1 MPTFI
6 FDFVSFGPPY
16 LEVHMDQPRLSFCP
30 VGSSA
35 PLVLMFVSTCVKNL
49 LFFVVLQREEAEN
62 SPTQSTD
69 N

>member
-35 PLVLMFVSTCVKNL
+35 PLVLMFVSTCVKIL
-49 LFFVVLQREEAEN
+49 LFFVIF
-62 SPTQSTD
+62 
-69 N
+69 